1 MLERIIAQL
10 QEGILTGQLA
20 RKDKETNKLI
30 DKLGKRDNI
39 EPQEQINRTYKPN
52 FANVSR
58 ETKCDTATQ
67 TKL

>member
-10 QEGILTGQLA
+10 QERILTGQLA

-39 EPQEQINRTYKPN
+39 EPQNK
-52 FANVSR
+52 
-58 ETKCDTATQ
+58 
-67 TKL
+67 